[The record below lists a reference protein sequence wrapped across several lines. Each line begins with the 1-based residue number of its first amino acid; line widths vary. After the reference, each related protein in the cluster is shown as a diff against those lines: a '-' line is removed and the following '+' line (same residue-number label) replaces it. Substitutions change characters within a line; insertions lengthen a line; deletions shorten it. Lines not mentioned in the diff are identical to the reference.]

1 MRSATL
7 IREHRKRAGLTQ
19 AELARA
25 AGTSQPTIAKY
36 EAGKAEPRAGT
47 LDRILAACGAR
58 ISAEPGPVTHTHIPA
73 RGPRGRLLRK
83 HRDEIV
89 SVIEAAGLSNPRVF
103 GSVAR
108 GEDTEASDVD
118 LLVDESPGGDP
129 LRHYVLG
136 EELTLR
142 MGIVFD
148 IHYPQDLK
156 PAIREQAFNDSI
168 SL

>member
-1 MRSATL
+1 MRSAAL

-58 ISAEPGPVTHTHIPA
+58 ISAEPGPVTPTHIPA
-73 RGPRGRLLRK
+73 RGPRGRLLRR

-129 LRHYVLG
+129 LLPYVLG
-136 EELTLR
+136 EELSSA
-142 MGIVFD
+142 MGMVFD
-148 IHYPQDLK
+148 IHCPQDLK
-156 PAIREQAFNDSI
+156 PAIREEALHDSI
-168 SL
+168 PL

>member
-7 IREHRKRAGLTQ
+7 IREHRRRAGLTQ

-36 EAGKAEPRAGT
+36 EAGKAEPRSGT

-58 ISAEPGPVTHTHIPA
+58 ISAEPGPVTPTQFPA

-83 HRDEIV
+83 HRDDVVAI
-89 SVIEAAGLSNPRVF
+89 IEAASLSNPRVF

-108 GEDTEASDVD
+108 GEDTTQSDIDILVD
-118 LLVDESPGGDP
+118 LGPTDDYL
-129 LRHYVLG
+129 L
-136 EELTLR
+136 
-142 MGIVFD
+142 MGPVAEDLAALLD
-148 IHYPQDLK
+148 IHIDVMCPEILK
-156 PAIREQAFNDSI
+156 PSIREAVMREAI
-168 SL
+168 AL

>member
-89 SVIEAAGLSNPRVF
+89 SVIEAAGPYRL
-103 GSVAR
+103 GSSTGR
-108 GEDTEASDVD
+108 GT
-118 LLVDESPGGDP
+118 PGG
-129 LRHYVLG
+129 
-136 EELTLR
+136 LTSALAAASCPSSSR
-142 MGIVFD
+142 TRRR
-148 IHYPQDLK
+148 
-156 PAIREQAFNDSI
+156 ASW
-168 SL
+168 